1 MKNRGAV
8 WVFGLL
14 LTMLLALPAAH
25 AAEGMWPLSNLPV
38 TALQRRFGFTPT
50 AKWIR
55 HVQLASVRLAGG
67 CSGSFVS
74 PHGLVLSNHHCAV
87 GCLEGLSRPG
97 QNLMARYFYAATRK
111 EEPKCP
117 AMEIEQLVSL
127 QNVTAAVNRATH
139 GKSGAAYAAAMR
151 AVSNHLESA
160 CVAGD
165 ARQWRC
171 ELVRLYHGGQ
181 DWMYKY
187 RRYQDVRLVFVPSQS
202 TSFFGGYPDNFN
214 YPRYDYDISL
224 LRVYVHG
231 KPAHTP
237 EYFRLSARGPH
248 AGELVFTSGNPG
260 ATERDDTVAQL
271 KSLRYP
277 VFPLFLQFLSHQQ
290 GLLEAFSA
298 ESAHNAEIA
307 AGQLFFVDNAIKSLD
322 GQLAALND
330 ARQFARKVRAERALR
345 AKVSASARLK
355 REYGGAW
362 KAIAAAEKRNVAMFL
377 P

>member
-1 MKNRGAV
+1 QARRREQAASALFVLERIMKNRGFLF
-8 WVFGLL
+8 VFGLL
-14 LTMLLALPAAH
+14 LTMLLAMPAAR
-25 AAEGMWPLSNLPV
+25 AAEGMWPLSNLP
-38 TALQRRFGFTPT
+38 TAALKGRFGFTPT

-55 HVQLASVRLAGG
+55 QVQLASVRLAGG

-97 QNLMARYFYAATRK
+97 QDLMARYFYAATRK
-111 EEPKCP
+111 EEPRCP

-139 GKSGAAYAAAMR
+139 GKSAAAYAAAMR

-165 ARQWRC
+165 ARRWRC

-181 DWMYKY
+181 DWIYKY

-260 ATERDDTVAQL
+260 CNRAGLIRSR
-271 KSLRYP
+271 SLRRC
-277 VFPLFLQFLSHQQ
+277 
-290 GLLEAFSA
+290 
-298 ESAHNAEIA
+298 
-307 AGQLFFVDNAIKSLD
+307 AIRYSRCFCSSSRTSR
-322 GQLAALND
+322 GCS
-330 ARQFARKVRAERALR
+330 RRSRPRAPTTPR
-345 AKVSASARLK
+345 S
-355 REYGGAW
+355 
-362 KAIAAAEKRNVAMFL
+362 
-377 P
+377 PP